1 MAIEVTVP
9 DLGDGIDGGDV
20 LEVLVSEGDSIKQDQ
35 GILELET
42 DKATVEVPS
51 THAGTV
57 TKVHVQ
63 AGDSVKV
70 GGVILTMEAGAAAS
84 PPPEKPE
91 EPAEEPADE
100 PVDEPESPPAA
111 EPVVEQAPAPA
122 AKSPAPPRPTQPV
135 TGPPTRV
142 EPTPVSVDH
151 SSGSIPAGP
160 AVRRFAREVGV
171 ELAGI
176 QGSGV
181 GGRIT
186 REDVLTKVREIN
198 QSAKASNANAAA
210 RPRNETPAAAAPP
223 AATEDLPEIQ
233 LPGESSSDDWGP
245 IRIERM
251 PKIRKTIAAQM
262 QKSWESVP
270 RVTNFDDADIT
281 DLEVIRQNSKADYAA
296 RNIKLTTLPFLI
308 KAVAT
313 ALRTNPGLNAALDM
327 EHEQVIYRDYINIG
341 IAVDTEKGLMV
352 PALRAAD
359 QLSVAQIASTLAKL
373 AEKVRNNDF
382 SIADLRGSTFTI
394 SNLGAIGGTY
404 STPIVNVPEVAILL
418 AGRARKMP
426 VVIKDE
432 IKVRLMMPLSLSY
445 DHRLVDGGAAARFLN
460 DVIGYL
466 GTPSRLLMAP

>member
-186 REDVLTKVREIN
+186 REDVLTKVREIT

-432 IKVRLMMPLSLSY
+432 INVRLMLPLSLS
-445 DHRLVDGGAAARFLN
+445 
-460 DVIGYL
+460 
-466 GTPSRLLMAP
+466 

>member
-186 REDVLTKVREIN
+186 REDVLTQVREIN